1 MITKLP
7 PERQAW
13 LQKELRKWPQ
23 LVDHNLALLH
33 ELADP
38 EVGDNEHEVRLN
50 GNWLP
55 QLAVAY
61 DFSIDRMATGRWRWF
76 HGHYCEVHHWQ
87 DLSVDSLV
95 EGVDYEL

>member
-1 MITKLP
+1 M
-7 PERQAW
+7 
-13 LQKELRKWPQ
+13 
-23 LVDHNLALLH
+23 D

-38 EVGDNEHEVRLN
+38 EVGDSEREVRLN

-76 HGHYCEVHHWQ
+76 HGLGINCEVQ

-95 EGVDYEL
+95 EGVD